1 MTAARHSASV
11 SGEMHDGVGCGTGRG
26 VGCGTGRG
34 VGCGTGAGP
43 STAHTR
49 TRLPPGSP
57 VGLPELDQKPQLAY
71 VPLAYV

>member
-11 SGEMHDGVGCGTGRG
+11 SGDTHDGVGAG
-26 VGCGTGRG
+26 VGGG
-34 VGCGTGAGP
+34 GA
-43 STAHTR
+43 AQTR